1 MKHLKV
7 SRVYQTV
14 RSGDQQF
21 SARKV
26 RPIHF
31 EGLSDP
37 LIGFDH
43 FELTADVFGPHPHA
57 GMSAVS
63 YLFEDSAHYHSL
75 DSSGTDVTI
84 TPGSLMWT
92 WAGRGI
98 VHTEFPQPE
107 GARVHGLQV
116 FVNAATHRKQQLPKA
131 LFIDSRDIP
140 TIQMPDATVRVV
152 TGSTGAGRNA
162 IETPDA
168 LTFLDIVIEKGH
180 SFQHELS
187 VGWNATVYIVSGDA
201 VFATGDKLHDLA
213 MGQVIAAGR
222 SGRQETLQFT
232 TQTGARMILL
242 SGKPLDEP
250 FFSAGAMVMGSEEEL
265 GKAISDFEEGRMG
278 FIRIEGDT
286 RTIISPI

>member
-1 MKHLKV
+1 MKHLEV

-14 RSGDQQF
+14 RSGDRQF

-31 EGLSDP
+31 DGLLDP

-43 FELTADVFGPHPHA
+43 FELTTDVFGPHPHA

-63 YLFEDSAHYHSL
+63 YLFEDSAHYHNL
-75 DSSGTDVTI
+75 DSAGTDVVI

-98 VHTEFPQPE
+98 VHTEFPEPE
-107 GARVHGLQV
+107 GERVHGLQV
-116 FVNAATHRKQQLPKA
+116 FVNAAARRKQQLPEA

-140 TIQMPDATVRVV
+140 TVQMQGVTVRVV
-152 TGSTGAGRNA
+152 TGNTEAASNA
-162 IETPDA
+162 VQTPDP
-168 LTFLDIVIEKGH
+168 LLFLDVLIEKGH
-180 SFQHELS
+180 SFRHELS
-187 VGWNATVYIVSGDA
+187 VGWTATVYVISGGT
-201 VFATGDKLHDLA
+201 VFSANGKSRDLA
-213 MGQVIAAGR
+213 LGQVLAAGR
-222 SGRQETLQFT
+222 SDRQETLQFT
-232 TQTGARMILL
+232 TQVGARIILL

-250 FFSAGAMVMGSEEEL
+250 IFSAGAMAMGSEEEL

-278 FIRIEGDT
+278 FIRIEGNI